1 MKRAIVLNNVKKNFG
16 SFRAIRDISME
27 IEAGSSLALLGPNGA
42 GKTTLLKLISGI
54 TKPTS
59 GTISVFGHEPWKFN
73 KKLRMKIGMVS
84 HNPFLY
90 NDLTAMENL
99 TFYGKIY
106 EVSDLNR
113 KIDELLGK
121 MRLDK
126 RKHSLVKSFSRG
138 MKQRLSIAR
147 ALLNDPELLI
157 LDEPTSGLD
166 IVGRRELLEYL
177 QSYRNNR
184 TVLLATHNLE
194 EVKICDR
201 VAIIL
206 NGELVHISEMSEEIE
221 GIYMDLVG
229 ER

>member
-1 MKRAIVLNNVKKNFG
+1 
-16 SFRAIRDISME
+16 
-27 IEAGSSLALLGPNGA
+27 
-42 GKTTLLKLISGI
+42 
-54 TKPTS
+54 
-59 GTISVFGHEPWKFN
+59 
-73 KKLRMKIGMVS
+73 
-84 HNPFLY
+84 
-90 NDLTAMENL
+90 MENL

-126 RKHSLVKSFSRG
+126 RKHGLVKSFSRG

-177 QSYRNNR
+177 HSYRNNR

-206 NGELVHISEMSEEIE
+206 NGELVHMSEVSEEIE
-221 GIYMDLVG
+221 EIYMDLVR

>member
-1 MKRAIVLNNVKKNFG
+1 LSNSILLKNVRKNFG
-16 SFRAIRDISME
+16 SFKAIRDISIE

-59 GTISVFGHEPWKFN
+59 GIISVFGHEPWKFN
-73 KKLRMKIGMVS
+73 EKLRKKIGMVS

-90 NDLTAMENL
+90 NELTAMENL

-106 EVSDLNR
+106 GVQNLNK
-113 KIDELLGK
+113 KIDELLRK
-121 MRLDK
+121 MRLEN
-126 RKHSLVKSFSRG
+126 RKHSYVKSFSRG

-166 IVGRRELLEYL
+166 IVGRKELLEYL
-177 QSYRNNR
+177 RNYRNNR

-194 EVKICDR
+194 EAKICDE

-206 NGELVHISEMSEEIE
+206 NGKLVHVFEMSDEIE
-221 GIYMDLVG
+221 KKYMALVG
-229 ER
+229 EE

>member
-1 MKRAIVLNNVKKNFG
+1 LKNGIILKNVKKNFG
-16 SFRAIRDISME
+16 LFRAIRDISME
-27 IEAGSSLALLGPNGA
+27 IESGSSLALLGPNGA

-59 GTISVFGHEPWKFN
+59 GKISVFGYEPWKFN
-73 KKLRMKIGMVS
+73 KELRMKIGMVS

-99 TFYGKIY
+99 VFYGKIY
-106 EVSDLNR
+106 GVVNLNR
-113 KIDELLGK
+113 KIDELLVK
-121 MRLDK
+121 MRLEK
-126 RKHSLVKSFSRG
+126 RKHTPVKSFSRG

-147 ALLNDPELLI
+147 ALLNNPELLI

-166 IVGRRELLEYL
+166 IVGRRELLNYL
-177 QSYRNNR
+177 QTYKNQR

-194 EVKICDR
+194 EAKICDM

-206 NGELVHISEMSEEIE
+206 NGELVHLSNMSDEIE
-221 GIYMDLVG
+221 GIYMDMVG